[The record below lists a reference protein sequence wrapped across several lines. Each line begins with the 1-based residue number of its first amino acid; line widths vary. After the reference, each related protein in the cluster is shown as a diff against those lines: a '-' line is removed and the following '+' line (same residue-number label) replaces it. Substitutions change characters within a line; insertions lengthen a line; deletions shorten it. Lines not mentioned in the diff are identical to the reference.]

1 MNIQAYFRRRT
12 RLHWPITLSA
22 GLMTLNVT
30 LMVCWIVLLAGWDR
44 WAALTIGV
52 IAFALILVGLSFW
65 LVLTLKEIRLNH
77 RQANFVDS
85 VTHELKSPIAA
96 LQLYLET
103 LKLRSL
109 DEARRA
115 EFHEV
120 MAAELTRL
128 DRLINQL
135 LEVGRLDDLGAN
147 DMPEDIDLEELI
159 TRCAGNACVRH
170 RINPQ
175 TTFEFQTSPMVLRA
189 RRIVVELVLHNLLEN
204 AVKYGGNPP
213 RVQVELTP
221 LGTSRVR
228 LSITNNGQGVP
239 VADRNKIFRI
249 FYRGGS
255 ELQRRQT
262 GTGLGLYIVQTL
274 VKRMHG
280 KISVH
285 ERQDR
290 QSGATFVLELP
301 GRVDVEQSHSSNGGG
316 LTHPLH
322 AGIAEPVANEKSQ
335 TAAAG

>member
-1 MNIQAYFRRRT
+1 MNLQTYFRRRT

-30 LMVCWIVLLAGWDR
+30 LMICWIVLLAGWDR

-96 LQLYLET
+96 LQLCLET
-103 LKLRSL
+103 LNLRTL

-115 EFHEV
+115 EFHGV

-147 DMPEDIDLEELI
+147 DMPEDIDLMEVI
-159 TRCAGNACVRH
+159 SRCSSNACARY
-170 RINPQ
+170 RIDPAA
-175 TTFEFQTSPMVLRA
+175 TFTLRMSPVWLRA

-204 AVKYGGNPP
+204 AVKYGGDPP
-213 RVQVELTP
+213 HVEVDLAP
-221 LGTSRVR
+221 LGTSRAR

-249 FYRGGS
+249 FYRGGN
-255 ELQRRQT
+255 ELQRRNT

-285 ERQDR
+285 EREDR

-301 GRVDVEQSHSSNGGG
+301 GRIEREA
-316 LTHPLH
+316 
-322 AGIAEPVANEKSQ
+322 AGTLNLSTTAEPQSVDPEKVASH
-335 TAAAG
+335 